1 MNAPVFYDAS
11 GRRRRWSIRARA
23 ALMAL
28 LVGAA
33 GVFALTLIE
42 VPTPR
47 SVIETERP
55 SPRPLAE
62 QVSRLGHKIVN
73 LRKWLPAVQ
82 PGHAA
87 PPTRVGFYVPWD
99 DASRI
104 SLTHHINELDWVVP
118 ALLTVTGKD
127 HRLAR
132 GWAGASWNG
141 VAGSPFSAR
150 PSASAYCPW
159 PREKPGS
166 PSKV

>member
-11 GRRRRWSIRARA
+11 GRRRRWSIRALA

-73 LRKWLPAVQ
+73 LRKWLPAACASSR
-82 PGHAA
+82 AA
-87 PPTRVGFYVPWD
+87 PRRAT
-99 DASRI
+99 SRYI
-104 SLTHHINELDWVVP
+104 TGVTIRLSNVDETSPPIITHAKGE
-118 ALLTVTGKD
+118 
-127 HRLAR
+127 
-132 GWAGASWNG
+132 
-141 VAGSPFSAR
+141 
-150 PSASAYCPW
+150 
-159 PREKPGS
+159 
-166 PSKV
+166 